1 MSVVSR
7 GRRAPSARPRVD
19 TPRVVL
25 AATAFVTMGFGAIF
39 ALLPDYQDALGFA
52 SWGLGVVTSA
62 SFVAG
67 FIAQFA
73 LARYADRGW
82 GRTMLVGGVAVAG
95 VGCIG
100 IALAPTFVLLVL
112 ARVTLGFGEGVFLP
126 AARRVIITRNPE
138 SVGAAL
144 GRMGAMAT
152 AGFLLGPPFAAFL
165 ANATTLR
172 VPFVVLGLVL
182 FAVAPMVA
190 RFQVPAHEEEHHP
203 KALRALVRMPGV
215 RRGLYLI
222 IGFATAIGVYD
233 SLWAKFLKDLGAST
247 QFVSVSLAVFAA
259 PIALLAPTAGRLAD
273 RHGPRRVGSTAAL
286 CSVPFIALY
295 GFITSYWTIALL
307 ALGHSVFDSAIVPSA
322 QSQVARTT
330 PPNLV
335 AAGQGLLDGTS
346 LLGSAASAA
355 VAAPIYAQWGAAA
368 LWVGLAAVVAVSAL
382 IAGRP
387 ERTPHRTTASEG
399 LHAAA

>member
-1 MSVVSR
+1 MSLTTR
-7 GRRAPSARPRVD
+7 GRRAQPRHPRVD
-19 TPRVVL
+19 TPPVVL
-25 AATAFVTMGFGAIF
+25 LATALVTMGFGAIF
-39 ALLPDYQDALGFA
+39 ALLPDYQNALGFA
-52 SWGLGVVTSA
+52 SWGLGAVTSA

-82 GRTMLVGGVAVAG
+82 GRTMLIGGVGVAG
-95 VGCIG
+95 IGCLG
-100 IALAPTFVLLVL
+100 IALAPTFALLLL
-112 ARVTLGFGEGVFLP
+112 ARVALGFGEGVFLP

-138 SVGAAL
+138 AVGAAL

-152 AGFLLGPPFAAFL
+152 AGFLLGPPFAAFV
-165 ANATTLR
+165 ASATTLR
-172 VPFVVLGLVL
+172 VPFVVLALVL
-182 FAVAPMVA
+182 FVIVPLVA
-190 RFQVPAHEEEHHP
+190 RFDVPAHEEEHHP

-247 QFVSVSLAVFAA
+247 RFVSVSLTVFAA

-273 RHGPRRVGSTAAL
+273 RYGPRRIGSLAAL
-286 CSVPFIALY
+286 GSAPFIALY
-295 GFITSYWTIALL
+295 GVITSYWTIAVL
-307 ALGHSVFDSAIVPSA
+307 AAGHSVFDSAIVPSA

-346 LLGSAASAA
+346 LLASAASAA
-355 VAAPIYAQWGAAA
+355 VAAPIYAHWGAGA
-368 LWVGLAAVVAVSAL
+368 LWIGLAAIVAVFA
-382 IAGRP
+382 IVAGRP
-387 ERTPHRTTASEG
+387 ERAPRGMTRSER